1 MWILSLLKPDSPPP
15 QDEVSLTGL
24 TDTSRPDGPSM
35 IFYELFSNAPEIIHI
50 PAGQALFREGDH
62 GSTLYVLIRG
72 AAEIKIGS
80 RQMEVLLPGNIVG
93 EMSMVS
99 PGPRSASVTARVD
112 CEFVAIDECRFKD
125 LVRQV
130 PDFALKVMRTLTD
143 RLRRTDATLCA

>member
-24 TDTSRPDGPSM
+24 TDTSRPDAPSM

-62 GSTLYVLIRG
+62 GSSLYVLIRG
-72 AAEIKIGS
+72 AADIRIGN
-80 RQMEVLLPGNIVG
+80 RLMEVLLPGNIVG
-93 EMSMVS
+93 EMSMIS
-99 PGPRSASVTARVD
+99 PGPRSASVTASVD
-112 CEFVAIDECRFKD
+112 CEFIAIDERRFND
-125 LVRQV
+125 LVRQA

-143 RLRRTDATLCA
+143 RLRRADTTLFA